1 MSNDTL
7 AVGGVIGDVLN
18 DFTPTTDMVVTYGS
32 GSNKKVVSNAHEFFP
47 PDVASKPKV
56 EIQGGDLRTF
66 YTLVMTDPDYPNPSD
81 PSLKEHL
88 HWLVTDI
95 PGTTAASFGK
105 EVKKY
110 EKPKADIGIHRYVF
124 VLFQQTG
131 RKTVTH
137 LPTSRDHFN
146 TRGFA
151 DANGLGD
158 PVAAIY
164 FNARRATAARGR

>member
-32 GSNKKVVSNAHEFFP
+32 GRNKKVVSNAHEFFP
-47 PDVASKPKV
+47 SAVAKKSKV
-56 EIQGGDLRTF
+56 VIGGDDMRTF
-66 YTLVMTDPDYPNPSD
+66 FTLVMTDPDFPNPSN
-81 PSLKEHL
+81 PRLKERL
-88 HWLVTDI
+88 KWLVRDI
-95 PGTTAASFGK
+95 PGTTDASFGK

-131 RKTVTH
+131 RGTVTD
-137 LPTSRDHFN
+137 LPSSRDYFN
-146 TRGFA
+146 TLIFA
-151 DANGLGD
+151 ADNDLGP

-164 FNARRATAARGR
+164 FNARRETAARGR